1 MTTRNIQKYLSL
13 EMDRVIRKHQR
24 SLQSQNNFTK
34 GKRAKKITYIKAS
47 RDLAKLINGG
57 ARL

>member
-1 MTTRNIQKYLSL
+1 MISRNVQKYISPD
-13 EMDRVIRKHQR
+13 MDRVIRKHQR
-24 SLQSQNNFTK
+24 SLQSQNNFIK
-34 GKRAKKITYIKAS
+34 GKKSKKITYIKAS

>member
-1 MTTRNIQKYLSL
+1 MISRNVQKYISPD
-13 EMDRVIRKHQR
+13 MDRVIRKHQR
-24 SLQSQNNFTK
+24 TLQSQNNFIK
-34 GKRAKKITYIKAS
+34 GKKSKKITYIKAS

>member
-1 MTTRNIQKYLSL
+1 MISRNVQKYISPD
-13 EMDRVIRKHQR
+13 MDRVIRKHQR
-24 SLQSQNNFTK
+24 SLQSQTNFTK
-34 GKRAKKITYIKAS
+34 GKKAKKITYIKAS